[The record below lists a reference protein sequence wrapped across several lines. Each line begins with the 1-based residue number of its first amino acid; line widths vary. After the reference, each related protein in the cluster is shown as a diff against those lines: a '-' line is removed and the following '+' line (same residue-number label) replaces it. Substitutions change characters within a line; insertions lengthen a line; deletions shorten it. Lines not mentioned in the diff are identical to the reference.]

1 MSSNSYHSK
10 GFFTDT
16 KICANFCES
25 VVFKIQMITATGK
38 FIYTKIC
45 ANLCKSMFLIALI
58 FTGCT
63 SVNETDLQH
72 LNGYW
77 EIEKVVMKDGKK
89 VDFKINTIYDYFEI
103 DQNHKG
109 FYKKVTPQA
118 DGTFL
123 TDDFQ
128 EKVEIVKNEGDF
140 YLKFLTQFDTIEVR
154 LEKLTDKQL
163 IYENQDEKTYSY
175 KRATPIN
182 LIP

>member
-1 MSSNSYHSK
+1 
-10 GFFTDT
+10 
-16 KICANFCES
+16 
-25 VVFKIQMITATGK
+25 MITYTR

-45 ANLCKSMFLIALI
+45 ANLCKSVFLFTLI
-58 FTGCT
+58 LTGCK

-77 EIEKVVMKDGKK
+77 EIEKVIMKDGKE
-89 VDFKINTIYDYFEI
+89 VDFKMNTIYDYFEI
-103 DQNHKG
+103 DQNDRG
-109 FYKKVTPQA
+109 IYKKVTPQI

-128 EKVEIVKNEGDF
+128 EEVEVVTKGNDF
-140 YLKFLTQFDTIEVR
+140 YLQLFTQFDTVEVR

-163 IYENQDEKTYSY
+163 IYENQDEKTYIY
-175 KRATPIN
+175 KRAEPIN